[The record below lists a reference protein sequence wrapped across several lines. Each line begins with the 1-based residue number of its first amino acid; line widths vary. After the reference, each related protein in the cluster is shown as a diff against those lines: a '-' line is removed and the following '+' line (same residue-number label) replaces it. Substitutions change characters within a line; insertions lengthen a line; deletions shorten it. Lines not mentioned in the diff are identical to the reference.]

1 MDDIRVGRVLRALRL
16 ARGLRQRDV
25 AEAAHVAQSTV
36 STIERGH
43 WTQLS
48 AGLVRRV
55 FAVVEARFEAQLS
68 WRGGALDRLLDE
80 GHASIVGAFAAILRD
95 AGWEIEV
102 EVTYAHFGE
111 RGSID
116 ILAVRPSS
124 RIALVVEVKTELA
137 SIEETIRRL
146 DAKTRLCGAIVQGR
160 FGWQPVAVSR
170 LLVIREGST
179 ARRRIARHGTVLE
192 AAFPSRGAAVRSWLR
207 TPAGQL
213 SGLILLPRSTP
224 SVRTRRI
231 VALGRSRSR
240 CSGRSCR
247 GMSPHNVP
255 PSGW

>member
-1 MDDIRVGRVLRALRL
+1 MDDIRVGRILRALRL

-25 AEAAHVAQSTV
+25 AEAAHVAQATV
-36 STIERGH
+36 SMIERGH

-48 AGLVRRV
+48 AGVVRRV

-80 GHASIVGAFAAILRD
+80 GYASVVGTFATILRD
-95 AGWEIEV
+95 ADWEIEV

-116 ILAVRPSS
+116 ILAIRPNP
-124 RIALVVEVKTELA
+124 RIALAVEVKAELA

-146 DAKTRLCGAIVQGR
+146 DEKTRLCGGIVQER

-192 AAFPSRGAAVRSWLR
+192 AAFPARGAAVRPWLR
-207 TPAGQL
+207 TPVGQL
-213 SGLILLPRSTP
+213 SGLILVPVSTP
-224 SVRTRRI
+224 RVRR
-231 VALGRSRSR
+231 
-240 CSGRSCR
+240 
-247 GMSPHNVP
+247 
-255 PSGW
+255 